1 MFPDRV
7 GTLSSAEH
15 QGIGE
20 MSDIVDVLVVDDERI
35 NLKLVEAILRGQNLN
50 LMMAGSGAEA
60 LEMLPEHD
68 FAVALLDVMMP
79 GMDGFELA
87 ERLRSSENGRNIPI
101 IFITAISKEERHVF
115 HGYELG
121 AVDYLFK
128 PVEPEIL
135 RGKTRIFAEL
145 HRHKRSL
152 VDTTRQLEATVE
164 ELQESQ
170 EALARSEQRYRMV
183 ADYNYDWESW
193 IGPGG
198 ELRYISPSCER
209 ISGYG
214 PQCFLDD
221 PDLMQRIVHR
231 EDVGRWMQFMRDET
245 VGDEDNLDFRISDV
259 NAKVKWLSLVRHS
272 IYSDEGQ
279 PLGVRVSMRDI
290 TNRKLIESQLQHSV
304 FHDALT
310 GLPNRALFLERL
322 NRAAERCARTGDY
335 FVVLFIDIDRFQIV
349 NDHYGHSMGDKLV
362 VRLGVKLQQSVRSI
376 DTVARFGGDEFGVLL
391 EDIHRKGDARAL
403 IRNIFESFRDS
414 VEVDGL
420 TFSLSASMGYDI
432 GSGMDVDSERVLH
445 NAQVAMNAA
454 KHQGKNRVEGYEKR
468 MREGMVNVLAVE
480 SELNRALEAREFTAY
495 YQPIVNLADGS
506 LYGFEALARWNHPE
520 RGLVG
525 PGEFIP
531 VAEETGQVVQL
542 GSQILEEACL
552 AMQEWTHLH
561 PGAEGL
567 TIVVNISAKQ
577 FAESSLA
584 SDVER
589 ILKQSG
595 LAPGR
600 LKLEITE
607 TVVMLDALKSVNQLK
622 SLKDLGILLSIDDF
636 GTGYSSMSYLQKFP
650 TDQLKIDLSFVQRM
664 ESTPENIEI
673 VRAIVNMA
681 HSLRLRVVAEG
692 IETESQR
699 DLLYSLQCDY
709 GQGYLYSRPLP
720 REEAEEFVKD
730 SD

>member
-1 MFPDRV
+1 
-7 GTLSSAEH
+7 
-15 QGIGE
+15 

-50 LMMAGSGAEA
+50 LMMASSGAEA
-60 LEMLPEHD
+60 LKMLPEHD

-87 ERLRSSENGRNIPI
+87 ERLRSAENGRNVPI
-101 IFITAISKEERHVF
+101 IFITAISKEQRHVF
-115 HGYELG
+115 RGYELG

-135 RGKTRIFAEL
+135 RGKTKIFAEL

-152 VDTTRQLEATVE
+152 VDTTRRLEATVE
-164 ELQESQ
+164 ELQRSQ
-170 EALARSEQRYRMV
+170 EALARSEQRYRMG

-193 IGPGG
+193 VGPDG

-214 PQCFLDD
+214 PQRFLDD
-221 PDLMQRIVHR
+221 PDLMQRIIHR

-245 VGDEDNLDFRISDV
+245 VGDEDCLDFRISDV

-272 IYSDEGQ
+272 IVSDEGL

-310 GLPNRALFLERL
+310 GLPNRTLFLERL
-322 NRAAERCARTGDY
+322 NRAAERCARTGEY
-335 FVVLFIDIDRFQIV
+335 FVVLFIDMDRFQAV
-349 NDHYGHSMGDKLV
+349 NDHYGHSMGDNLV
-362 VRLGVKLQQSVRSI
+362 VRLGVKLQQAVRSI
-376 DTVARFGGDEFGVLL
+376 DTVARLGGDEFGVLL
-391 EDIHRKGDARAL
+391 EDIPRKGDARVL
-403 IRNIFESFRDS
+403 IREIFESFKEP

-420 TFSLSASMGYDI
+420 TFALSASVGYDI
-432 GSGMDVDSERVLH
+432 GSGVDVDPEKVVH
-445 NAQVAMNAA
+445 NAQVAMNVA
-454 KHQGKNRVEGYEKR
+454 KRQGKNRVACYEKR

-480 SELNRALEAREFTAY
+480 NELNRALEAREFTAY

-531 VAEETGQVVQL
+531 IAEETGQVVRL
-542 GSQILEEACL
+542 GSQILEEACT
-552 AMQEWTHLH
+552 AMQEWSFRH
-561 PGAEGL
+561 PEAEGL
-567 TIVVNISAKQ
+567 TIAVNISAKQ

-589 ILKQSG
+589 ILKQTG
-595 LAPGR
+595 LRPGR

-720 REEAEEFVKD
+720 KGEAEEFVKD

>member
-1 MFPDRV
+1 
-7 GTLSSAEH
+7 
-15 QGIGE
+15 

-35 NLKLVEAILRGQNLN
+35 NLKLVEGILRGQDLN
-50 LMMAGSGAEA
+50 LKMATSGAEA
-60 LEMLPEHD
+60 LKMIPDHD

-87 ERLRSSENGRNIPI
+87 ERLRSSEATRNIPI
-101 IFITAISKEERHVF
+101 IFITAISKEQRHVF

-135 RGKTRIFAEL
+135 RGKTNIFAEL

-152 VDTTRQLEATVE
+152 METTRRLEATVN
-164 ELQESQ
+164 ELEASR
-170 EALARSEQRYRMV
+170 EALARSEERYRMV

-193 IGPGG
+193 IGPDG
-198 ELRYISPSCER
+198 EPRYISPSCER
-209 ISGYG
+209 ISGY
-214 PQCFLDD
+214 PPERFIEEPELMERLVHQDD
-221 PDLMQRIVHR
+221 LSQWI
-231 EDVGRWMQFMRDET
+231 QFMRDDT
-245 VGDEDNLDFRISDV
+245 VSDEESLDFRISDV
-259 NAKVKWLSLVRHS
+259 NARTKWLSMVRHS
-272 IYSDEGQ
+272 IFSEEGE
-279 PLGVRVSMRDI
+279 PLGIRLSMRDI
-290 TNRKLIESQLQHSV
+290 TTRKIIESKLQHSA
-304 FHDALT
+304 FHDTLT

-322 NRAAERCARTGDY
+322 NRAGERCARTGEH
-335 FVVLFIDIDRFQIV
+335 FAVLFINMDRFQAV
-349 NDHYGHSMGDKLV
+349 NDHYGHSVGDKLM
-362 VRLGVKLQQSVRSI
+362 VRLGDNLKRKVRSV

-391 EDIHRKGDARAL
+391 EDIPKRNE
-403 IRNIFESFRDS
+403 IRPLVQDIFDSFKEPVD
-414 VEVDGL
+414 VDGI
-420 TFSLSASMGYDI
+420 TFTLSASIGYDI
-432 GSGMDVDSERVLH
+432 GTGTDVDAEEVVH
-445 NAQVAMNAA
+445 NAQVAMFEA
-454 KHQGKNRVEGYEKR
+454 KGEGKKRIVAYDKR

-480 SELNRALEAREFTAY
+480 NELKRALGAHEFAAH

-520 RGLVG
+520 RGLVS

-531 VAEETGQVVQL
+531 VAEETGQIVNL
-542 GSQILEEACL
+542 GTQILEEACTT
-552 AMQEWTHLH
+552 MQEWTRLH
-561 PGAEGL
+561 PEAEKL
-567 TIVVNISAKQ
+567 TMAVNISAKQ

-584 SDVER
+584 ADVR
-589 ILKQSG
+589 GILKRSG
-595 LAPGR
+595 LQPNR

-622 SLKDLGILLSIDDF
+622 TLKNLGILLSIDDF

-673 VRAIVNMA
+673 IRAIVNMA

-692 IETESQR
+692 IETERQR

-730 SD
+730 SE